1 MHQQPP
7 VQRSAITNKQ
17 CNRVSQQPSVEIMP
31 QKQQSVM
38 HKQIVVS
45 PTELNKR
52 QERELEDVKG
62 KLMNEMKSTKTPA
75 KTTLTKNKK
84 KH

>member
-1 MHQQPP
+1 
-7 VQRSAITNKQ
+7 
-17 CNRVSQQPSVEIMP
+17 MP

-52 QERELEDVKG
+52 QERKLEDVKG

-84 KH
+84 KHRSANNDYQYYRHHHHKEKGNKR